1 VGYYF
6 PNLLDLG
13 GVVNFVKRGDNFCMK
28 EYSTTITVLLLVA
41 VAVVAGWFYITAKDN
56 KNDMDNADGV
66 AGVRSAVLKTNMGDI
81 EIEFFGKEAPT
92 TVENFVTLA
101 KNGFFD
107 GTKFHRVIK
116 DFMIQGGDP
125 LSKGDDKSMY
135 GRGGPGYQFADEQV
149 NIKLEKGI
157 VAMANSGPN
166 TNGSQFFIITAD
178 ATPWLDGKH
187 TPFARVIS
195 GMDIV
200 EKIENTP
207 VSENDIPVTA
217 VVVTAVELK

>member
-1 VGYYF
+1 
-6 PNLLDLG
+6 
-13 GVVNFVKRGDNFCMK
+13 MK
-28 EYSTTITVLLLVA
+28 EYSTTVVVLLLVA
-41 VAVVAGWFYITAKDN
+41 GAIIAGWFYFTKKEN

-66 AGVRSAVLKTNMGDI
+66 TEVRSAVFKTSMGDI
-81 EIEFFGKEAPT
+81 EIEFLAAEAPL
-92 TVENFVTLA
+92 TVENFITLA
-101 KNGFFD
+101 RNGFFD

-125 LSKGDDKSMY
+125 LSKGDDKSLY

-149 NIKLEKGI
+149 SVKLEKGI

-178 ATPWLDGKH
+178 STPWLDGKH

-207 VSENDIPVTA
+207 VGENDIPLTA
-217 VVVTAVELK
+217 VVVNSVELK